1 MRMVIK
7 DIMEV
12 CNCSDG
18 VAHDIEYQ
26 MEITDFDFSQSTQ
39 EEFRVAAEFA
49 MTEI

>member
-12 CNCSDG
+12 CNCSDD

-26 MEITDFDFSQSTQ
+26 MEITDFDFSESTQ
-39 EEFRVAAEFA
+39 KEFRVAAEFA